1 MDMDEKIAAFSKVM
15 AQLQEVLAFLDAL
28 KDEYPELYTKLS
40 DLEKSN
46 EEMAKGREPLEME
59 LDQLKTENENMK
71 AELETVSQELSKVSK
86 EFEHISKA
94 KDKKVEIRKVLA
106 LSITLLTEVF
116 GAMPHSKLL
125 YLLHGPKGEMTRDAL
140 AKASGISPAVVRKAL
155 ADLSAAKLVEYDVES
170 GMVKLLRR
178 IYET

>member
-1 MDMDEKIAAFSKVM
+1 M
-15 AQLQEVLAFLDAL
+15 EV
-28 KDEYPELYTKLS
+28 
-40 DLEKSN
+40 
-46 EEMAKGREPLEME
+46 
-59 LDQLKTENENMK
+59 
-71 AELETVSQELSKVSK
+71 
-86 EFEHISKA
+86 
-94 KDKKVEIRKVLA
+94 RKVLA

-125 YLLHGPKGEMTRDAL
+125 YLLHGPKGEMSRETL
-140 AKASGISPAVVRKAL
+140 AKSSGISPAVVRKAL